1 MLNLFFL
8 ARLSRSLRIYFLVSG
23 SLILISSFIL
33 YYFSPA
39 FIYKSIEST
48 RFVLSTLVESEATV
62 IAIVITLTLVVLQL
76 TASSYSTRVIDI
88 FEDSPSIWLIV
99 GIYIIAIGYG
109 LTVLNAIDAIHASG
123 ILNFEISVW
132 VAYFLGIFAFG
143 ALIPYLLGSL
153 EIMKSST
160 VVDRFAE
167 RITNENI
174 LAGVQESEKIV
185 GADSNDISYSYIY
198 SDIMR
203 PVIDTESDPVQPVI
217 DIIHSSM
224 MKYDYGTMRYGLNV
238 LENYMMATLKNGKFE
253 REEGI
258 VVKHIFTHLERVGK
272 LAASRD
278 DEDSVMEVVITIYLI
293 GKTAMENKIESVVGE
308 AVNSIK
314 NIARLAINR
323 EMVDIR
329 AAATDLIGEIGRWT
343 AQNELDFATSVAVNS
358 LGIIAIDAAKHA
370 QRGLEE
376 TVWMGGTIY
385 GIGKLA
391 ITQKLE
397 QSVSSAVNSMGNM
410 GRYTARND
418 LPKTTIR
425 IVNYLSNLGTAAL
438 ESEFS
443 KNTNDVAEYLWE
455 IGRIAVW
462 SELSVLAAHSILK
475 HAKESLENIRKRA
488 KELEVKETS
497 LAAQSSLEKINKIIK
512 EKSIHDGEK
521 VRYKKK
527 LD

>member
-1 MLNLFFL
+1 MISVTDLPKGLKL
-8 ARLSRSLRIYFLVSG
+8 YFPIFAVFAAVFS
-23 SLILISSFIL
+23 IIL
-33 YYFSPA
+33 YIYSPL
-39 FIYKSIEST
+39 FTYTSIDSV
-48 RFVLSTLVESEATV
+48 RFTLTAVVQGEATI
-62 IAIVITLTLVVLQL
+62 IALVITLSLIVLQL

-88 FEDSPSIWLIV
+88 FKTSPAIWIV
-99 GIYIIAIGYG
+99 VGAYIAAIGYA
-109 LTVLNAIDAIHASG
+109 LTVLYFIDFIYSSSTLYFD
-123 ILNFEISVW
+123 IVIW
-132 VAYFLGIFAFG
+132 IAYFLAIFALG
-143 ALIPYLLGSL
+143 ALIPYLLGSI

-160 VVDRFAE
+160 VIDRFAE
-167 RITNENI
+167 RITSENI
-174 LAGVQESEKIV
+174 LAGVQESEKII
-185 GADSNDISYSYIY
+185 GTDSNDISYSYIY

-224 MKYDYGTMRYGLNV
+224 MEYDYGTMRYGLNV
-238 LENYMMATLKNGKFE
+238 LENYMIATLKNGRFE

-258 VVKHIFTHLERVGK
+258 VVKHIFTHLEKVGK

-278 DEDSVMEVVITIYLI
+278 DEDSVMEVIITIYLI

-314 NIARLAINR
+314 NIGRLAINR
-323 EMVDIR
+323 ELIDIR
-329 AAATDLIGEIGRWT
+329 TSVTDLIGEIGRGA
-343 AQNELDFATSVAVNS
+343 AQNELDFAASVAVNS
-358 LGIIAIDAAKHA
+358 LGIIAIKAAKHA

-391 ITQKLE
+391 INQKLE

-425 IVNYLSNLGTAAL
+425 IVNYLSNLGIAAL

-475 HAKESLENIRKRA
+475 HIKESLEHIKKRA
-488 KELEVKETS
+488 NELEVKETS
-497 LAAQSSLEKINKIIK
+497 MASQSSLEKINKLIK
-512 EKSIHDGEK
+512 EKRIHDEK
-521 VRYKKK
+521 EGTKVI
-527 LD
+527 

>member
-1 MLNLFFL
+1 MISVTDLPKGLKL
-8 ARLSRSLRIYFLVSG
+8 YFPIFAIFIAVFS
-23 SLILISSFIL
+23 IIL
-33 YYFSPA
+33 YSYSPL
-39 FIYKSIEST
+39 FTYTSIDSV
-48 RFVLSTLVESEATV
+48 RFTLTAVVQGEATI
-62 IAIVITLTLVVLQL
+62 IALVITLSLIVLQL

-88 FEDSPSIWLIV
+88 FKTSPAIWIV
-99 GIYIIAIGYG
+99 VGAYIAAIGYA
-109 LTVLNAIDAIHASG
+109 LTVLYFIDFIYSSSTLYFD
-123 ILNFEISVW
+123 IVIW
-132 VAYFLGIFAFG
+132 IAYFLAIFALG
-143 ALIPYLLGSL
+143 ALIPYLLGSI

-160 VVDRFAE
+160 VIDRFAE
-167 RITNENI
+167 RITSENI
-174 LAGVQESEKIV
+174 LAGVQESEKIL

-238 LENYMMATLKNGKFE
+238 LENYMIATLKNGRFE

-258 VVKHIFTHLERVGK
+258 VVKHIFTHLEKVGK

-278 DEDSVMEVVITIYLI
+278 DEDSVMEVIITIYLI

-314 NIARLAINR
+314 NIGRLAINR
-323 EMVDIR
+323 EMIDIR
-329 AAATDLIGEIGRWT
+329 TAVTDLIGEIGRGA
-343 AQNELDFATSVAVNS
+343 AQNELDFAASVTVNS
-358 LGIIAIDAAKHA
+358 LGIIAIEAAKHA

-376 TVWMGGTIY
+376 TVLMGGTIY

-391 ITQKLE
+391 INQKLE

-425 IVNYLSNLGTAAL
+425 IVNYLSNLGVAAL

-462 SELSVLAAHSILK
+462 SELSALAAHSILK
-475 HAKESLENIRKRA
+475 HAKESLEHIKKRA
-488 KELEVKETS
+488 NELEVKETS
-497 LAAQSSLEKINKIIK
+497 LASQSSLEKINKLIK
-512 EKSIHDGEK
+512 EKHIPDEREGKK
-521 VRYKKK
+521 VI
-527 LD
+527 

>member
-1 MLNLFFL
+1 MFRVTDLPRGLKVYFPLFAVFV
-8 ARLSRSLRIYFLVSG
+8 AVFST
-23 SLILISSFIL
+23 IL
-33 YYFSPA
+33 YIFSPL
-39 FIYKSIEST
+39 FMYTSIDSV
-48 RFVLSTLVESEATV
+48 RFTLTAVVEGEATI
-62 IAIVITLTLVVLQL
+62 IALVITLSLIVLQL

-88 FEDSPSIWLIV
+88 FKKSPAIWIV
-99 GIYIIAIGYG
+99 VGTYIAAIGYA
-109 LTVLNAIDAIHASG
+109 LTVLYFIDFIYFSS
-123 ILNFEISVW
+123 ILYFDIVIW
-132 VAYFLGIFAFG
+132 IAYFLAIFALG
-143 ALIPYLLGSL
+143 SLIPYLLGSID
-153 EIMKSST
+153 IMKSST
-160 VVDRFAE
+160 VIDRFAE

-174 LAGVQESEKIV
+174 LSGVQESEKII
-185 GADSNDISYSYIY
+185 GTESSDISYSYIY

-238 LENYMMATLKNGKFE
+238 LENYMISTLKNGKFE
-253 REEGI
+253 REEQI
-258 VVKHIFTHLERVGK
+258 VVKHIFTHLEKVGK

-278 DEDSVMEVVITIYLI
+278 DEDSVMEVIITIYLI

-314 NIARLAINR
+314 NIGRLAINR

-329 AAATDLIGEIGRWT
+329 IAVTDLIGEIGRGA

-358 LGIIAIDAAKHA
+358 LGIIAIEAAKHA

-391 ITQKLE
+391 INQKLE
-397 QSVSSAVNSMGNM
+397 QSVSNVVNSMGNM

-425 IVNYLSNLGTAAL
+425 IVKYLTNLGIATM
-438 ESEFS
+438 EGGFNE
-443 KNTNDVAEYLWE
+443 NTNDVVEYLWE

-462 SELSVLAAHSILK
+462 SDLSILAARSILK
-475 HAKESLENIRKRA
+475 HAKESLEDIKKRS
-488 KELEVKETS
+488 KELEVKETN
-497 LAAQSSLEKINKIIK
+497 LAARLSLEKINKLIK
-512 EKSIHDGEK
+512 EKSVEDERKDMI
-521 VRYKKK
+521 
-527 LD
+527 